1 MRTSPI
7 KPSAASVRR
16 AHGAGIVAGPDLQ
29 VSHARLVNRDGIDPN
44 LRGAVRAVGVA
55 ATRRAVRWRRRID
68 ARPGRGRPLRADFE
82 GPVAVLAGG
91 PDGRA
96 RTSGRH
102 TADRAVRG
110 GGAGDDG
117 SGEEGQGRRRAGHG
131 RNDDD
136 RHVAVHHVRRARHDG
151 RQEHD
156 DQRPGARPVHHG
168 DRQEVGPQPRPDHV
182 RGDQHRAVAQLRT
195 GTGRL
200 PPGGRRRVGRRF
212 GGKPSSSSTD
222 KP

>member
-7 KPSAASVRR
+7 KPSAASVRC
-16 AHGAGIVAGPDLQ
+16 AHGAGIVAGPDLH
-29 VSHARLVNRDGIDPN
+29 VSHAIVNRDDGIDPN

-68 ARPGRGRPLRADFE
+68 ARSGRGRPLRADVE
-82 GPVAVLAGG
+82 RPVAVLAGG

-110 GGAGDDG
+110 GGAGDG
-117 SGEEGQGRRRAGHG
+117 PGEEGQGRRRAGHG

-136 RHVAVHHVRRARHDG
+136 RHAAVHHVRRASHDG

-182 RGDQHRAVAQLRT
+182 RGDQHRAVA
-195 GTGRL
+195 
-200 PPGGRRRVGRRF
+200 
-212 GGKPSSSSTD
+212 
-222 KP
+222 